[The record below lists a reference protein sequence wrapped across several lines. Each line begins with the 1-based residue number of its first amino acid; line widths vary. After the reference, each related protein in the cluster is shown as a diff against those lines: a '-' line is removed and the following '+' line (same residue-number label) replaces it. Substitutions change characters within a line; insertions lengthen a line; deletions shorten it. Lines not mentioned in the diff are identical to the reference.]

1 MSNPGTPK
9 PLRIPSKLVI
19 KGKLWS
25 VLYQHKLHDPD
36 FGDCRGLVNWE
47 DRTIT
52 IDKNIP
58 RAEKGEVLIHEII
71 HILLDE
77 YHLHETGGIQDKF
90 AEEVICAGLAESL
103 LEIFNIQPR
112 EIHNRA
118 VFASRNKK

>member
-9 PLRIPSKLVI
+9 PMKIPSKFVI
-19 KGKLWS
+19 KGKQWS
-25 VLYQHKLHDPD
+25 VVYKPKLNDPEL
-36 FGDCRGLVNWE
+36 GECNALVDWME
-47 DRTIT
+47 STIFIDR
-52 IDKNIP
+52 NLP
-58 RAEKGEVLIHEII
+58 RNEKAIALLHEII

-90 AEEVICAGLAESL
+90 AEEVICAGLAKSL

-112 EIHNRA
+112 EIHKRA